1 MDGIERECCVVL
13 CCGLVCFDR
22 LPMIMARSCCRTWH
36 TSVVWWQQE
45 SPPPTHSTT
54 RTLLPLRHTRRCAV
68 HGTCQQH
75 PPTVNRLAISLSHNL
90 TISLTC
96 AIAFSGGM
104 IFYRKG
110 PVVVGGE
117 TFNLED
123 SINWAVFP
131 ALQGGPHDHQ
141 IAAVAV
147 ALKEAMTPEFVE
159 YQRQVLKNA
168 KCLADELMALGY
180 SIVSKGTSNH
190 LMLLDLNPKKI
201 DGARAE
207 LVLDKAHITV
217 NKNTVPGDTKPL
229 VPGGLRLGTPALT
242 TRGMK
247 EAEVKKIAQFLDSGL
262 KLTMEIN
269 TQDGNGVEVAVEWRL
284 VVV

>member
-1 MDGIERECCVVL
+1 
-13 CCGLVCFDR
+13 
-22 LPMIMARSCCRTWH
+22 
-36 TSVVWWQQE
+36 
-45 SPPPTHSTT
+45 
-54 RTLLPLRHTRRCAV
+54 
-68 HGTCQQH
+68 
-75 PPTVNRLAISLSHNL
+75 
-90 TISLTC
+90 
-96 AIAFSGGM
+96 M

>member
-1 MDGIERECCVVL
+1 MAHIS
-13 CCGLVCFDR
+13 GLVAAGITTTNPFDHSHIVTTTTHKTLR
-22 LPMIMARSCCRTWH
+22 GPRYVST
-36 TSVVWWQQE
+36 T
-45 SPPPTHSTT
+45 PTHCKPIGN
-54 RTLLPLRHTRRCAV
+54 L
-68 HGTCQQH
+68 
-75 PPTVNRLAISLSHNL
+75 SLSQSHNL